1 MSQSSSV
8 LNQKIGVLGG
18 GQLGRMLIQSAIN
31 LNLEL
36 HMLDPDPQAPCC
48 QIAASFTTGKL
59 TDYQT
64 VVNWGKNFD
73 IITIEIEN
81 VNVEAL
87 LELERQGKRVYP
99 QPHIIKL
106 IQDKRTQKQFHKDK
120 GIPTADFH
128 LTENAE
134 SVRQYTNFLPAV
146 HKLGTEGYD
155 GRGVQMLRTEADL
168 PKAFDKPGVLEK
180 LVDFE
185 KELAVIIARNEL
197 GQEVAYPPVEMVF
210 HPEHNLVEFL
220 LSPARIAPD
229 LAEKAKA
236 VALKVGRELGI
247 VGILAV
253 EMFLTPEGEILVNE
267 VAPRPHNS
275 GHHSIEANGC
285 SQYEQHLR
293 AILNLPLG
301 NTDTTATAAMANIL
315 GEAGYTGPA
324 RYKGLQEVLQEPN
337 VYIHLYGKTTTKPF
351 RKMGHVT
358 ITATK
363 GESSEALL
371 NRAKQIKETLK
382 VVSD

>member
-1 MSQSSSV
+1 
-8 LNQKIGVLGG
+8 
-18 GQLGRMLIQSAIN
+18 
-31 LNLEL
+31 
-36 HMLDPDPQAPCC
+36 
-48 QIAASFTTGKL
+48 
-59 TDYQT
+59 
-64 VVNWGKNFD
+64 
-73 IITIEIEN
+73 
-81 VNVEAL
+81 
-87 LELERQGKRVYP
+87 
-99 QPHIIKL
+99 
-106 IQDKRTQKQFHKDK
+106 
-120 GIPTADFH
+120 
-128 LTENAE
+128 
-134 SVRQYTNFLPAV
+134 
-146 HKLGTEGYD
+146 
-155 GRGVQMLRTEADL
+155 
-168 PKAFDKPGVLEK
+168 
-180 LVDFE
+180 
-185 KELAVIIARNEL
+185 
-197 GQEVAYPPVEMVF
+197 
-210 HPEHNLVEFL
+210 LVEFL